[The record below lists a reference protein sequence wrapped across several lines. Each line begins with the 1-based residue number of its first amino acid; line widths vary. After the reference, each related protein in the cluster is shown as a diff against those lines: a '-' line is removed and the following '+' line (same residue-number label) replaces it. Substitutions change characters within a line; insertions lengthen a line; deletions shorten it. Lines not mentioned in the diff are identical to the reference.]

1 MPERIPVENVN
12 HPGKTNMVDAAKYR
26 AMRGA
31 VLAVLPAAA
40 PGMTLADVK
49 QAVLPRLP
57 QSEFPGGATAGWWI
71 KAVQLDLEAKRVI
84 AREACSP
91 LRLHRA

>member
-49 QAVLPRLP
+49 RAVLPRLP
-57 QSEFPGGATAGWWI
+57 QAEFPGGATAGWWI

-91 LRLHRA
+91 LRLHHA